1 MPHRRTLPSTTPPA
15 VTALTDDPSL
25 LDQLDRLAA
34 AAGAALHRLG
44 AADPWP
50 GSGLLLLGSDAARR
64 ASLRGSRRRPGLL
77 VVTLDPPDLALWEAT
92 SALGAERLLHLPAHH
107 VELAELVADA
117 VEPAGRARVVGV
129 LGGCGGAGASVLA
142 AALATTAADAGHR
155 VLLADLDPLGGGADV
170 LVGADD
176 LTGLRW
182 GDLAR
187 ARGRLPAASVP
198 DLLPRLASLAVLG
211 YERGAPVDLP
221 PAAVEAVLRSASRGH
236 DLVVLDL
243 PRHDDLATA
252 RARALVDDLLVV
264 VPARVRAVVA
274 TGQLLTALALTGAPG
289 DAATPRLV
297 ARRAPRDPLPARA

>member
-1 MPHRRTLPSTTPPA
+1 M
-15 VTALTDDPSL
+15 
-25 LDQLDRLAA
+25 
-34 AAGAALHRLG
+34 
-44 AADPWP
+44 
-50 GSGLLLLGSDAARR
+50 
-64 ASLRGSRRRPGLL
+64 
-77 VVTLDPPDLALWEAT
+77 
-92 SALGAERLLHLPAHH
+92 
-107 VELAELVADA
+107 ADA

-187 ARGRLPAASVP
+187 ARGRLPAASVH
-198 DLLPRLASLAVLG
+198 DLLPRLGSLAVLG
-211 YERGAPVDLP
+211 FGRGAPVDLP

-274 TGQLLTALALTGAPG
+274 TGRLLTALALTGAPG

-297 ARRAPRDPLPARA
+297 VRRAPRDPLTARAVADAVGLPLVAQPARRAGARPRRRRAPGLRARSDLRRAAARCLADLPVAQPERAA